1 VTVQYVEDPDDPAVA
16 AFRGMRDPVL
26 RDTLG
31 CFVAE
36 GPDVLDEV
44 VRLGL
49 PIISALI
56 DARHPVPPALPADVG
71 ILAAGP
77 AVIGRITGLGV
88 HRGVLALVRRPPTR
102 TAAEVVAAASTIVVL
117 EAVENPVNVG
127 LIARSAAALGA
138 DALLLDPTSGDPL
151 YRRAV
156 TASRAASLSL
166 PSARTDDAAA
176 LVAALGAEGWTTL
189 ALTPA
194 ADATDLRTLRPGP
207 KVAVVVGSE
216 GPGLRSATLGAA
228 AVRARIP
235 MARGVD
241 SLNVATAAAIALW
254 SVAGRAERNGPGPH
268 GPHGPH
274 GPRSDGAVPSDP
286 AH

>member
-1 VTVQYVEDPDDPAVA
+1 MAVHPVEDPDDPAVA
-16 AFRGMRDPVL
+16 AYRAVRDPVL
-26 RDTLG
+26 RDSLG

-36 GPDVLDEV
+36 GPDVLAEAI
-44 VRLGL
+44 RLNL
-49 PIISALI
+49 TIVSALI
-56 DARHPVPPALPADVG
+56 DARHPVPEGLTPDVEV
-71 ILAAGP
+71 LAAAP

-102 TAAEVVAAASTIVVL
+102 TVAEVLAGAATVVIL

-138 DALLLDPTSGDPL
+138 DALIVDPTSGDPL

-166 PSARTDDAAA
+166 PFARAGDAAA
-176 LVAALGAEGWTTL
+176 LVAALGAAGWTTL

-194 ADATDLRTLRPGP
+194 ADAADLRTLRPGP
-207 KVAVVVGSE
+207 RVAVVVGSE
-216 GPGLRSATLGAA
+216 GPGLRAATLAA
-228 AVRARIP
+228 ATARARIP
-235 MARGVD
+235 MARHID

-254 SVAGRAERNGPGPH
+254 SAAGRPER
-268 GPHGPH
+268 
-274 GPRSDGAVPSDP
+274 AVPSDP